1 VFAGSFALA
10 SYHRRGAILF
20 NNLLESKP
28 QKQKSAGSQ
37 AMSLV
42 IHTTL
47 IYLAVQAT
55 LQATQEKEKVEE
67 KVSFVEVKKDEP
79 PPPKPPPQEAPPPPQ
94 SFQVL
99 TAPVNIPNVLPDIDL
114 TAKLTNEADF
124 SGKGVQSAKASAG
137 PAAKPEGDQPYF
149 EFMVEKPVTEA
160 SNTSRP
166 RYPDILKSAGV
177 EGEVLAQFVV
187 DTTGRIEPGSFK
199 VLKTSHPLFETAVR
213 SALPGM
219 RFIPAEVGNK
229 RVRQLVQ
236 QPFVFAIAK

>member
-1 VFAGSFALA
+1 M
-10 SYHRRGAILF
+10 F

-28 QKQKSAGSQ
+28 QKQRSTSSTVI
-37 AMSLV
+37 SLV
-42 IHTTL
+42 LHTAL
-47 IYLAVQAT
+47 IALAVKAT
-55 LQATQEKEKVEE
+55 LQATQDKEKVEE
-67 KVSFVEVKKDEP
+67 KVSFVDVKKDEP

-114 TAKLTNEADF
+114 SAKLTNESDF
-124 SGKGVQSAKASAG
+124 TGKGVQSAKANTG
-137 PAAKPEGDQPYF
+137 PVAKPEGDQPYF

-160 SNTSRP
+160 SNTQRP
-166 RYPDILKSAGV
+166 RFPDILKSAGV

-187 DTTGRIEPGSFK
+187 DTTGHVEINSFK
-199 VLKTSHPLFETAVR
+199 VLKTSHELFAASVR

-219 RFIPAEVGNK
+219 RFIPAEVGQK

>member
-1 VFAGSFALA
+1 
-10 SYHRRGAILF
+10 LF

-28 QKQKSAGSQ
+28 QKQRSTGSNVL
-37 AMSLV
+37 SIIIHTLV
-42 IHTTL
+42 IAA
-47 IYLAVQAT
+47 AVKATMQA
-55 LQATQEKEKVEE
+55 ATEKEKVEE

-99 TAPVNIPNVLPDIDL
+99 TAPVNIPNVLPEIDL
-114 TAKLTNEADF
+114 TAKLTNENDF
-124 SGKGVQSAKASAG
+124 TGKGVQSAKASTG
-137 PAAKPEGDQPYF
+137 VVAKPEGDQPYF

-160 SNTSRP
+160 SNTQRP

-177 EGEVLAQFVV
+177 EGQVIAQFVV
-187 DTTGRIEPGSFK
+187 DTTGRVELNTFK
-199 VLKTSHPLFETAVR
+199 VLSTSHQLFEAAVR

-219 RFIPAEVGNK
+219 RFIPAEVGQK
-229 RVRQLVQ
+229 KVRQLVQ

>member
-1 VFAGSFALA
+1 M
-10 SYHRRGAILF
+10 F

-28 QKQKSAGSQ
+28 QKQRSTSSTVI
-37 AMSLV
+37 SLV
-42 IHTTL
+42 LHTAL
-47 IYLAVQAT
+47 IAVAVQAT

-67 KVSFVEVKKDEP
+67 KVSFVDVKKDEP

-114 TAKLTNEADF
+114 SAKLTNESDF
-124 SGKGVQSAKASAG
+124 TGKGVQSAKANTG
-137 PAAKPEGDQPYF
+137 PVARPEGDQPYF

-160 SNTSRP
+160 SNTQRP
-166 RYPDILKSAGV
+166 RFPDILKSAGV

-187 DTTGRIEPGSFK
+187 DTTGRVENNSFK
-199 VLKTSHPLFETAVR
+199 VLKTSHELFAAAVR

-219 RFIPAEVGNK
+219 RFIPAEVGQK

>member
-1 VFAGSFALA
+1 
-10 SYHRRGAILF
+10 LF

-28 QKQKSAGSQ
+28 QKARSPFSTF
-37 AMSLV
+37 MSLLL
-42 IHTTL
+42 HTVL
-47 IYLAVQAT
+47 IALAVKAT
-55 LQATQEKEKVEE
+55 LQATQEKEKIEE
-67 KVSFVEVKKDEP
+67 KVSFVDVKKDEP

-114 TAKLTNEADF
+114 TAKMTNESDF
-124 SGKGVQSAKASAG
+124 SGKGIQSDKAAKG
-137 PAAKPEGDQPYF
+137 PVAKPEGDQPYF

-160 SNTSRP
+160 SNTQRP

-187 DTTGRIEPGSFK
+187 DTTGHVEINTFK
-199 VLKTSHPLFETAVR
+199 VLKTSHELFAAAVR

-219 RFIPAEVGNK
+219 RFIPAEVGQK

>member
-1 VFAGSFALA
+1 M
-10 SYHRRGAILF
+10 F

-28 QKQKSAGSQ
+28 QKQRSTSSTVI
-37 AMSLV
+37 SLV
-42 IHTTL
+42 LHTAL
-47 IYLAVQAT
+47 IALAVKAT

-67 KVSFVEVKKDEP
+67 KVSFVDVKKDEP

-114 TAKLTNEADF
+114 SAKLTNESDF
-124 SGKGVQSAKASAG
+124 TGKGVQSAKANTG
-137 PAAKPEGDQPYF
+137 PVAKPEGDQPYF

-160 SNTSRP
+160 SNTQRP
-166 RYPDILKSAGV
+166 RFPDILKSAGV

-187 DTTGRIEPGSFK
+187 DTSGHVEINSFK
-199 VLKTSHPLFETAVR
+199 VLKTSHELFAASVR

-219 RFIPAEVGNK
+219 RFIPAEVGQK

>member
-1 VFAGSFALA
+1 M
-10 SYHRRGAILF
+10 F

-28 QKQKSAGSQ
+28 QKQRSLGSNIL
-37 AMSLV
+37 SLV
-42 IHTTL
+42 IHTVL
-47 IYLAVQAT
+47 IYLAVEAT
-55 LQATQEKEKVEE
+55 LQATQEKEKIEE
-67 KVSFVEVKKDEP
+67 KVNFVEVKKDEP
-79 PPPKPPPQEAPPPPQ
+79 PPPKPPPAQAPPPPQ

-124 SGKGVQSAKASAG
+124 SGKGVQAAKANTG
-137 PAAKPEGDQPYF
+137 PVAKPEGDQPYF

-160 SNTSRP
+160 SNTARP

-187 DTTGRIEPGSFK
+187 DTTGRVEPGSFK
-199 VLKTSHPLFETAVR
+199 VLKASHPLFEAAVR
-213 SALPGM
+213 AALPGM

>member
-1 VFAGSFALA
+1 M
-10 SYHRRGAILF
+10 F
-20 NNLLESKP
+20 NNLLESRP
-28 QKQKSAGSQ
+28 QKQKSVGS
-37 AMSLV
+37 SIFSV
-42 IHTTL
+42 VFHTAL
-47 IYLAVQAT
+47 IYAAVQAT

-67 KVSFVEVKKDEP
+67 KVNFVEVKKDEP

-114 TAKLTNEADF
+114 NAKMTNEADF
-124 SGKGVQSAKASAG
+124 SGKGVQAAVASKG
-137 PAAKPEGDQPYF
+137 FAKPEGDQSYF

-160 SNTSRP
+160 SNMQRP

-177 EGEVLAQFVV
+177 EGSVTAQFVV
-187 DTTGRIEPGSFK
+187 DTTGRVELNTFK
-199 VLKTSHPLFETAVR
+199 VLKTSHALFESAVR

>member
-1 VFAGSFALA
+1 M
-10 SYHRRGAILF
+10 F
-20 NNLLESKP
+20 NNLLESRP
-28 QKQKSAGSQ
+28 QKQRSIGSST
-37 AMSLV
+37 MSLV
-42 IHTTL
+42 FHTVL

-55 LQATQEKEKVEE
+55 LNATQEKEKIEE

-124 SGKGVQSAKASAG
+124 SGKGVQSAKAAVG
-137 PAAKPEGDQPYF
+137 LKPEGDQPYF

-160 SNTSRP
+160 SNTQRP

-177 EGEVLAQFVV
+177 EGDVMAQFVV
-187 DTTGRIEPGSFK
+187 DTTGRVELGSFK
-199 VLKTSHPLFETAVR
+199 VLKTSHALFESAVR

-229 RVRQLVQ
+229 KVRQLVQ

>member
-1 VFAGSFALA
+1 M
-10 SYHRRGAILF
+10 F

-28 QKQKSAGSQ
+28 QKQRSTFSS

-42 IHTTL
+42 FHTVA

-55 LQATQEKEKVEE
+55 LHATQEKEKVEE

-124 SGKGVQSAKASAG
+124 TGKGIQSAKAATG
-137 PAAKPEGDQPYF
+137 PVAKPEGDQPYF
-149 EFMVEKPVTEA
+149 EFMVEKPVTES
-160 SNTSRP
+160 SNTQRP

-187 DTTGRIEPGSFK
+187 DTTGHVEINTFK
-199 VLKTSHPLFETAVR
+199 VLKTSHELFAAAVR

-219 RFIPAEVGNK
+219 RFIPAEVGQK

>member
-1 VFAGSFALA
+1 
-10 SYHRRGAILF
+10 LF
-20 NNLLESKP
+20 NNLLESKA
-28 QKQKSAGSQ
+28 QNQRSTGRSVF
-37 AMSLV
+37 SLV
-42 IHTTL
+42 VHTL
-47 IYLAVQAT
+47 VIYGAVQAT
-55 LQATQEKEKVEE
+55 LKAAEEKEEVEE
-67 KVSFVEVKKDEP
+67 KVSFVDVKKDEP

-124 SGKGVQSAKASAG
+124 SGKGVQAAVANKG
-137 PAAKPEGDQPYF
+137 PIAKPEGDQPYF

-160 SNTSRP
+160 SNTQRP

-177 EGEVLAQFVV
+177 EGDVMAQFVV
-187 DTTGRIEPGSFK
+187 DTTGRVELNTFK
-199 VLKTSHPLFETAVR
+199 VLKTSHQLFEAAVR

-229 RVRQLVQ
+229 KVRQLVQ

>member
-1 VFAGSFALA
+1 
-10 SYHRRGAILF
+10 LF

-28 QKQKSAGSQ
+28 QKQRSLGSQ
-37 AMSLV
+37 IFSLAF
-42 IHTTL
+42 HTAL
-47 IYLAVQAT
+47 IYGAVQAT
-55 LQATQEKEKVEE
+55 LQATTEKEKVEE

-99 TAPVNIPNVLPDIDL
+99 TAPVNIPNVLPEIDL

-124 SGKGVQSAKASAG
+124 TGKGVQSAKASTG
-137 PAAKPEGDQPYF
+137 PVAKPEGDQPYF
-149 EFMVEKPVTEA
+149 EFMVEKPVSEA
-160 SNTSRP
+160 SNTQRP

-177 EGEVLAQFVV
+177 EGSVNAQFVV
-187 DTTGRIEPGSFK
+187 DTTGRVEINTFK
-199 VLKTSHPLFETAVR
+199 VLSTSHALFESAVR

-219 RFIPAEVGNK
+219 RFIPAEVGGK

-236 QPFVFAIAK
+236 QPFVFAIQK

>member
-1 VFAGSFALA
+1 M
-10 SYHRRGAILF
+10 F

-28 QKQKSAGSQ
+28 QKPRSTFSTV
-37 AMSLV
+37 MSLV
-42 IHTTL
+42 LHVVVIA
-47 IYLAVQAT
+47 LAVKAT
-55 LQATQEKEKVEE
+55 LQDTQEKEKIEE
-67 KVSFVEVKKDEP
+67 KVNFVEVKKDEP

-114 TAKLTNEADF
+114 SAKLTNESDF
-124 SGKGVQSAKASAG
+124 TGKGVQSAKAATG
-137 PAAKPEGDQPYF
+137 PKPDGDQPYF
-149 EFMVEKPVTEA
+149 EFMVEKPVTEQ
-160 SNTSRP
+160 SNTQRP

-187 DTTGRIEPGSFK
+187 DTTGRVEINTFK
-199 VLKTSHPLFETAVR
+199 VLKTSHELFAAAVR

-219 RFIPAEVGNK
+219 RFIPAEVGQK

-236 QPFVFAIAK
+236 QPFVFAISK

>member
-1 VFAGSFALA
+1 M
-10 SYHRRGAILF
+10 F

-28 QKQKSAGSQ
+28 QKPKSFGSSVFSMVFHT
-37 AMSLV
+37 AV
-42 IHTTL
+42 I
-47 IYLAVQAT
+47 IFAIRAT
-55 LQATQEKEKVEE
+55 LSATQEKENVEE
-67 KVSFVEVKKDEP
+67 QVNFVEVKKDEP

-124 SGKGVQSAKASAG
+124 SGKGVQSAKAAVG
-137 PAAKPEGDQPYF
+137 VARPEGDQPYF
-149 EFMVEKPVTEA
+149 EFMVEKPVAEA
-160 SNTSRP
+160 SNTTRP

-187 DTTGRIEPGSFK
+187 DTVGRVEPGSFK
-199 VLKTSHPLFETAVR
+199 VLKTSHALFETAVR
-213 SALPGM
+213 AALPGM

>member
-1 VFAGSFALA
+1 
-10 SYHRRGAILF
+10 LF

-28 QKQKSAGSQ
+28 QKQKSLGSQ
-37 AMSLV
+37 IFSLV
-42 IHTTL
+42 FHTAV
-47 IYLAVQAT
+47 IYGAVQAT
-55 LQATQEKEKVEE
+55 LQATTEKEKIEE

-99 TAPVNIPNVLPDIDL
+99 TAPVNIPNVLPEIDL

-124 SGKGVQSAKASAG
+124 TGKGVQSAKASTG
-137 PAAKPEGDQPYF
+137 PVAKPEGDQPYF
-149 EFMVEKPVTEA
+149 EFMVEKPVSEA
-160 SNTSRP
+160 SNTQRP

-177 EGEVLAQFVV
+177 EGNVNAQFVV
-187 DTTGRIEPGSFK
+187 DTTGRVEINTFK
-199 VLKTSHPLFETAVR
+199 VLSTSHALFESAVR

-219 RFIPAEVGNK
+219 RFIPAEVGGK

-236 QPFVFAIAK
+236 QPFVFAIQK

>member
-1 VFAGSFALA
+1 M
-10 SYHRRGAILF
+10 F

-28 QKQKSAGSQ
+28 QKQRSTSSTVI
-37 AMSLV
+37 SLV
-42 IHTTL
+42 LHTAL
-47 IYLAVQAT
+47 IALAVKAT

-67 KVSFVEVKKDEP
+67 KVSFVDVKKDEP

-114 TAKLTNEADF
+114 SAKLTNESDF
-124 SGKGVQSAKASAG
+124 TGKGVQSAKANTG
-137 PAAKPEGDQPYF
+137 PVAKPEGDQPYF

-160 SNTSRP
+160 SNTQRP
-166 RYPDILKSAGV
+166 RFPDILKSAGV

-187 DTTGRIEPGSFK
+187 DTTGHVEINSFK
-199 VLKTSHPLFETAVR
+199 VLKTSHELFAASVR

-219 RFIPAEVGNK
+219 RFIPAEVGQK

>member
-1 VFAGSFALA
+1 M
-10 SYHRRGAILF
+10 F

-28 QKQKSAGSQ
+28 QKQRSATST
-37 AMSLV
+37 AMSMVLHAV
-42 IHTTL
+42 L
-47 IYLAVQAT
+47 IGLAVKAT
-55 LQATQEKEKVEE
+55 LQATQEKEKIEE
-67 KVSFVEVKKDEP
+67 KVNFVEVKKDEP

-124 SGKGVQSAKASAG
+124 SGKGVESKKGNTG
-137 PAAKPEGDQPYF
+137 PAKPEGDQPYF

-160 SNTSRP
+160 SNTTRP

-187 DTTGRIEPGSFK
+187 DTIGRIEPGSFK
-199 VLKTSHPLFETAVR
+199 VLKASHPLFEAAVR
-213 SALPGM
+213 SALSGM

>member
-1 VFAGSFALA
+1 M
-10 SYHRRGAILF
+10 F

-28 QKQKSAGSQ
+28 QKPKT
-37 AMSLV
+37 MSSTV
-42 IHTTL
+42 FSIVFHTAL
-47 IYLAVQAT
+47 IVAAVQAT
-55 LQATQEKEKVEE
+55 LQATTEKEKVEE
-67 KVSFVEVKKDEP
+67 KVNFVEVKKDEP
-79 PPPKPPPQEAPPPPQ
+79 PPPKPPPQQAPPPPQ

-124 SGKGVQSAKASAG
+124 SGRGVQSAAANAG
-137 PAAKPEGDQPYF
+137 PVAKPEGDQPYF
-149 EFMVEKPVTEA
+149 EFMVEKPVAEM
-160 SNTSRP
+160 SNTQRP

-187 DTTGRIEPGSFK
+187 DTMGRVEPGSFK
-199 VLKTSHPLFETAVR
+199 VLKTSHALFETAVR
-213 SALPGM
+213 AALPGM

-236 QPFVFAIAK
+236 QPFIFAIAK

>member
-1 VFAGSFALA
+1 
-10 SYHRRGAILF
+10 LF

-28 QKQKSAGSQ
+28 QKQRSVGSSV
-37 AMSLV
+37 MSLV
-42 IHTTL
+42 FHTVL

-55 LQATQEKEKVEE
+55 LQATQEKENVEE
-67 KVSFVEVKKDEP
+67 KVNFVEVKKDEP
-79 PPPKPPPQEAPPPPQ
+79 PPPKPPPQEAPPPVQ

-99 TAPVNIPNVLPDIDL
+99 TAPVTIPNVLPEIDL

-124 SGKGVQSAKASAG
+124 SGKGVQSAKAVQG
-137 PAAKPEGDQPYF
+137 PLAKPEGDQPYF

-160 SNTSRP
+160 SNTQRP

-177 EGEVLAQFVV
+177 EGDVLAQFVV
-187 DTTGRIEPGSFK
+187 DTTGRVELNTFK
-199 VLKTSHPLFETAVR
+199 VLKTSHQLFEAAVR

-229 RVRQLVQ
+229 KVRQLVQ

>member
-1 VFAGSFALA
+1 M
-10 SYHRRGAILF
+10 F

-28 QKQKSAGSQ
+28 QKQRSVGSTI
-37 AMSLV
+37 MSLV
-42 IHTTL
+42 LHTVL
-47 IYLAVQAT
+47 IVLAVKAT

-79 PPPKPPPQEAPPPPQ
+79 PPPKPPPAQAPPPPQ

-124 SGKGVQSAKASAG
+124 SGKGVQAAKAAAG
-137 PAAKPEGDQPYF
+137 PAVLAKPEGDQPYF

-160 SNTSRP
+160 SNTARP

-187 DTTGRIEPGSFK
+187 DTLGRIEPGSFK
-199 VLKTSHPLFETAVR
+199 VLKTSHPLFEAAVR
-213 SALPGM
+213 AALPGM

-236 QPFVFAIAK
+236 QPFVFAIQK

>member
-1 VFAGSFALA
+1 M
-10 SYHRRGAILF
+10 F

-28 QKQKSAGSQ
+28 QKPKTTGSTV
-37 AMSLV
+37 MSLLFHTGV
-42 IHTTL
+42 IVFA
-47 IYLAVQAT
+47 IQAT

-67 KVSFVEVKKDEP
+67 KVNFVEVKKDEP

-124 SGKGVQSAKASAG
+124 SGKGVQSAKATQAV
-137 PAAKPEGDQPYF
+137 AAPVGDQPYF
-149 EFMVEKPVTEA
+149 EFMVEKPVAEA
-160 SNTSRP
+160 SNTQRP

-187 DTTGRIEPGSFK
+187 DTTGRVEPGSFK
-199 VLKTSHPLFETAVR
+199 VLKTSHALFETAVR
-213 SALPGM
+213 AALPGM

>member
-1 VFAGSFALA
+1 
-10 SYHRRGAILF
+10 LF

-28 QKQKSAGSQ
+28 QKQKSLGSSTF
-37 AMSLV
+37 SLV
-42 IHTTL
+42 FHTLL
-47 IYLAVQAT
+47 IYGAVQAT
-55 LQATQEKEKVEE
+55 LQATQEKEKIEE
-67 KVSFVEVKKDEP
+67 KVSFVDVKKDEP

-124 SGKGVQSAKASAG
+124 TGKGVQSAKANTG
-137 PAAKPEGDQPYF
+137 PVAKPEGDQPYF
-149 EFMVEKPVTEA
+149 EFMVEKPVSEA
-160 SNTSRP
+160 SNTQRP

-177 EGEVLAQFVV
+177 EGNVNAQFVV
-187 DTTGRIEPGSFK
+187 DTTGRVEINTFK
-199 VLKTSHPLFETAVR
+199 VLSTSHALFESAVR
-213 SALPGM
+213 SALSGM
-219 RFIPAEVGNK
+219 RFIPAEVGGK

>member
-1 VFAGSFALA
+1 M
-10 SYHRRGAILF
+10 F
-20 NNLLESKP
+20 NTLLESKA
-28 QKQKSAGSQ
+28 QKQRSFGSSV
-37 AMSLV
+37 MSIIL
-42 IHTTL
+42 HTVM
-47 IYLAVQAT
+47 IAAAVNAT
-55 LQATQEKEKVEE
+55 LKAAEEKENVEE

-124 SGKGVQSAKASAG
+124 SGKGVQAAKANTG
-137 PAAKPEGDQPYF
+137 PVAKPEGDQPYF

-160 SNTSRP
+160 SNTARP

-199 VLKTSHPLFETAVR
+199 VLKTSHQLFEAAVR
-213 SALPGM
+213 AVVPGM

>member
-1 VFAGSFALA
+1 M
-10 SYHRRGAILF
+10 F
-20 NNLLESKP
+20 NNLLESRPVKAR
-28 QKQKSAGSQ
+28 STFSTV
-37 AMSLV
+37 MSLV
-42 IHTTL
+42 FHTVV
-47 IYLAVQAT
+47 IALAVKAT
-55 LQATQEKEKVEE
+55 LQATQEKEKIEE

-114 TAKLTNEADF
+114 SAKLTNESDF
-124 SGKGVQSAKASAG
+124 TGKGVQSAKASTNL
-137 PAAKPEGDQPYF
+137 AKPEGDQPYF
-149 EFMVEKPVTEA
+149 EFMVEKPVTEQ
-160 SNTSRP
+160 SNTQRP

-187 DTTGRIEPGSFK
+187 DTTGHVEINTFK
-199 VLKTSHPLFETAVR
+199 VLKTSHELFAAAVR

-219 RFIPAEVGNK
+219 RFIPAEVGQK

-236 QPFVFAIAK
+236 QPFVFAISK